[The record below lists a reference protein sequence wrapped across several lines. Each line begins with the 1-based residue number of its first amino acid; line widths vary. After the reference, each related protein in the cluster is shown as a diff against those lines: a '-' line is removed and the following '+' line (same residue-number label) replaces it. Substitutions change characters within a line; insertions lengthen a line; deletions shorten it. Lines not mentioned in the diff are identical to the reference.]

1 MEQQLKELEI
11 KPNKLAFQVAAAFSV
26 YTIVLIFLFKFLGID
41 VQEENVPVV
50 TKIMSAVLSYL
61 PYVLAILFAQ
71 IRHRNDLGGYITF
84 ARAFST
90 GFRVSATA
98 GMFIGLLM
106 ILYYKVLDPAALEH
120 ILDIAI
126 EKASESAGD
135 SAKAIR
141 SVKAM
146 GAYMPIMI
154 GFGAAITY
162 TIYGIIISVVG
173 AAVNKR
179 IAPVKFDQ

>member
-1 MEQQLKELEI
+1 MEQQLKEMEI

-41 VQEENVPVV
+41 VQEENVPVA
-50 TKIMSAVLSYL
+50 TKVMSAVLSYL
-61 PYVLAILFAQ
+61 PYVMAILFAQ
-71 IRHRNDLGGYITF
+71 IRHRAELGGYITF
-84 ARAFST
+84 GRAFST

-106 ILYYKVLDPAALEH
+106 ILYYKVLDPAALDH
-120 ILDIAI
+120 VLDIAV
-126 EKASESAGD
+126 EKAGD
-135 SAKAIR
+135 NDKAIR

-162 TIYGIIISVVG
+162 TIYGIIISLVG

-179 IAPVKFDQ
+179 IAPIKFDQ